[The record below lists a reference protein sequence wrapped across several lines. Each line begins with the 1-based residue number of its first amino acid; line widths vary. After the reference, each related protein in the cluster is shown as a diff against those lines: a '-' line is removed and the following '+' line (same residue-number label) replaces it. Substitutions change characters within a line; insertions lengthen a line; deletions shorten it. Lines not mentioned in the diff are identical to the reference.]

1 VSRRVRLIPPDEA
14 AIAASFADLRESMG
28 VVCDFPPEVAADAER
43 AARAPRLPDR
53 DETTIPLVTI
63 DPPGARDLDQAL
75 HLERRGDGFRVH
87 YAIADVAAF
96 VAPGGPMDTEAH
108 ARGQT
113 FYAPDRDALLYP
125 EAISHGAASL
135 LPDETRPAALWTID
149 LDARGEP
156 VAVEV
161 ARALVRSRAQL
172 TYEEVQ
178 AALDDGSAEEALL
191 LLREVGTLRQRL
203 EEERGAVD
211 LQIPEQEI
219 ARGENGYEL
228 SFRAQLPVE
237 RWNAQLSL
245 LTGQAAARLMLDA
258 KVGIVR
264 TLPRTDEGA
273 VARLRRTA
281 MALGVPWPE
290 DASHADFV
298 RSLDPAEPKHQAAM
312 IESTVLLRGSGYE
325 AFDGEEPENAR
336 HAGVGAPYAH
346 ATAPLRRL
354 VDRYVSETCLALSA
368 GEEVPPWVREAL
380 PGLPETMAAAGRRE
394 AQYEGGIVS
403 AVEAAVL
410 ERAVGKTFE
419 AVVVEV
425 DRDGEGGVV
434 QLAEPAVTARTTG
447 EQLPLG
453 ERLRVRLE
461 VADVAQ
467 RLVRFAPA

>member
-1 VSRRVRLIPPDEA
+1 VARRVRLTPPDEE

-28 VVCDFPPEVAADAER
+28 VACDFPPEVVADAER
-43 AARAPRLPDR
+43 AARSPRLPER
-53 DETTIPLVTI
+53 DETALPLVTI
-63 DPPGARDLDQAL
+63 DPPGAKDLDQAL
-75 HLERRGDGFRVH
+75 HLERSGNGFRVR

-96 VAPGGPMDTEAH
+96 VEPGGPMDAEAH

-125 EAISHGAASL
+125 EVVSHGAASL
-135 LPDETRPAALWTID
+135 LPGEARPAALWTIE

-161 ARALVRSRAQL
+161 VRALVRSHAQL

-178 AALDDGSAEEALL
+178 AALDDGSADEPLL
-191 LLREVGTLRQRL
+191 LLREVGTVRQGL

-211 LQIPEQEI
+211 LQIPEQEV
-219 ARGENGYEL
+219 ARGDDGYAL
-228 SFRAQLPVE
+228 TFRTQLPVE

-264 TLPRTDEGA
+264 TLPRADEGA

-281 MALGVPWPE
+281 LALGVPWPE
-290 DASHADFV
+290 GAGHADV
-298 RSLDPAEPKHQAAM
+298 IRSLDPAEPKHQAVLV
-312 IESTVLLRGSGYE
+312 ESTVLLRGSGYE

-380 PGLPETMAAAGRRE
+380 PGLPETMEASGRRE

-410 ERAVGKTFE
+410 ERAVGKTFD

-434 QLAEPAVTARTTG
+434 QLTEPAVTARSTG
-447 EQLPLG
+447 ERLPLG